1 MFPDKGHLLEAL
13 QQIAVQWDSDMPETS
28 KDQIRFLK
36 RDFEFLH
43 IFLSFTDLSYMADFT
58 YKVQSLFQDA
68 AVDLKKV
75 NKIHHIDRVTSGIEE
90 KIRITKLEIR
100 DIHLVLSNKDGIDTP
115 EFVIEFIDTV
125 IQNLDD
131 FVELGDSVF
140 KELKLL
146 RNFVC
151 FVSGRSMEPKSL
163 HAFLTHVLHVVG
175 RAAMIVWLY
184 WKFPSNDSE
193 NQEMNCLLSNLVQ
206 MKIKLIQPDVRKIY
220 IDVLLQAVTRPIIQI
235 ENAVDCV
242 AGFMETLQHN
252 LKELPTPSQM
262 DVALTDQMLVFL
274 EMFDL
279 LFDNLRCRSVQ
290 VLEFHLQ
297 DIDTVVVDSGLLV
310 YSLYED
316 VSLEEVTSKLED
328 TIERIKTLIYH
339 IIRKEFQSSLPRIHG
354 IGYVDFLLS
363 NLKKFHDRYS
373 NSLAH
378 FTDELQMIQTELES
392 LQPFLKSVAL
402 ERHNKYDKLERSVA
416 LLIGKVYEVEYIV
429 DACISNISNKV
440 PNWCLKLWLLDLIQ
454 EIGAEIQVLEV
465 DSASHGTI
473 DTDTSRTSSRLA
485 STQSI
490 EDENDEIVGFED
502 VIGKIRDQLTRGSNE
517 REIICNDPLGHFCV
531 LPSVCRLERSCSD
544 PKFSAI
550 FPKLQTLFTLS
561 SFIRFGR
568 FKRQVVRFFEGN
580 ALVSSDSGLGSPFER
595 FETVRKG
602 KAPLGWERIA
612 GWVDSVISAIAPGP
626 LFLAGLGVCC
636 WLGVPGSLFLAGLGA
651 DCMVLFELV
660 HECTFWVYGGPVSRP
675 MMPTEYLL
683 CWYSCYALHLFR
695 DAGKTALA
703 NRLYSDKSIVAHFEV
718 RARCYVSSVYSRKE
732 LLLSIL
738 KLLRVN
744 NNVTTPLSEQ
754 TSGELADVFRKHLFT
769 RRYLILIDDVP
780 NVSVW
785 DDLNSCFCDANKG
798 SRILLTTRHFNVADY
813 AKSITLHLRVLNDGE
828 SWTLLKKKVFGE
840 GICSPVLEKVG
851 PKIVRKCEGL
861 PLSIVFV
868 ASILAGMERTEQCWK
883 QVARSLGTEIHC
895 YPENIIEQS
904 YQNLPYHLKSCF
916 LYFGMFSDHEEI
928 NISKLTL
935 LWIGEGFVKDD
946 EHRTLEDIAEGY
958 LKNLVESNLVMLD
971 KRDCGGKVKVCRIH
985 DILFH
990 FCKERAHTENLIQR
1004 IQRKA
1009 NINASSSIA
1018 NASDMFHDFRF
1029 LKVLDLEFTLIDS
1042 FPTNMVY
1049 LRYFAAQTSH
1059 ESITSS
1065 IHMLWNLETLIV
1077 NGMRGHLSV
1086 PSTIWNMV
1094 KLRHLHI
1101 SPSFTAEQLLEDS
1114 SELNDLLEVLD
1125 IFGDQHVESLPY
1137 LVRISASNLKK
1148 LKVSYYILGS
1158 QHLSNISQLQNLQEL
1173 ELDFVKFEGE
1183 IWEVRKGEFAELKV
1197 LKLVNC
1203 SSLKEWTV
1211 QDDAFSKLEHIV
1223 LRCCQLL
1230 VEISSW
1236 FAEIS
1241 SLKYIEVDNCN
1252 GSVVESARTIQT
1264 TKVEEYVNDD
1274 LELVIK
1280 EL

>member
-43 IFLSFTDLSYMADFT
+43 IFLSITDLSYMADFT

-68 AVDLKKV
+68 TVDLKKV

-100 DIHLVLSNKDGIDTP
+100 DIHLVLSNKAGIDTP

-125 IQNLDD
+125 IKNLDD
-131 FVELGDSVF
+131 FVELGDSVS

-184 WKFPSNDSE
+184 WKFPSNDTK
-193 NQEMNCLLSNLVQ
+193 NQEMNDLFSDLLN
-206 MKIKLIQPDVRKIY
+206 MKIKPIRSGVRKIY
-220 IDVLLQAVTRPIIQI
+220 IDVLQAVTHPIIQI
-235 ENAVDCV
+235 ENAAGCV
-242 AGFMETLQHN
+242 AGFVKILQNN
-252 LKELPTPSQM
+252 LKELLTICNPSRM
-262 DVALTDQMLVFL
+262 VALTDQVLVL
-274 EMFDL
+274 QEMFDL
-279 LFDNLRCRSVQ
+279 LFVNLRCLSVQ

-297 DIDTVVVDSGLLV
+297 DIDTVLVDSGLLV

-316 VSLEEVTSKLED
+316 VSLEEVISKLKD
-328 TIERIKTLIYH
+328 TIKRIKTLIYH

-378 FTDELQMIQTELES
+378 FTNELQMIQTKLKS
-392 LQPFLKSVAL
+392 LQSFLRSVAL

-440 PNWCLKLWLLDLIQ
+440 PNWCLMLWLLDLIQ

-473 DTDTSRTSSRLA
+473 NTDTSRTSSRLA

-502 VIGKIRDQLTRGSNE
+502 VIGKIRDQLIRGSDE
-517 REIICNDPLGHFCV
+517 RDIISIVGM
-531 LPSVCRLERSCSD
+531 
-544 PKFSAI
+544 
-550 FPKLQTLFTLS
+550 
-561 SFIRFGR
+561 
-568 FKRQVVRFFEGN
+568 
-580 ALVSSDSGLGSPFER
+580 SG
-595 FETVRKG
+595 
-602 KAPLGWERIA
+602 
-612 GWVDSVISAIAPGP
+612 
-626 LFLAGLGVCC
+626 
-636 WLGVPGSLFLAGLGA
+636 
-651 DCMVLFELV
+651 
-660 HECTFWVYGGPVSRP
+660 
-675 MMPTEYLL
+675 
-683 CWYSCYALHLFR
+683 
-695 DAGKTALA
+695 AGKTALA
-703 NRLYSDKSIVAHFEV
+703 NRLYSDESVVARFDI
-718 RARCYVSSVYSRKE
+718 RARCYVSSVYSRRE

-738 KLLRVN
+738 EILPVSN
-744 NNVTTPLSEQ
+744 DVTSLLSED
-754 TSGELADVFRKHLFT
+754 TGDLANMLRRILLT
-769 RRYLILIDDVP
+769 RRYLILLDDVP
-780 NVSVW
+780 DGGVW
-785 DDLNSCFCDANKG
+785 NDLEPTFCNAKNG
-798 SRILLTTRHFNVADY
+798 SRVLLTTRHYNVAND
-813 AKSITLHLRVLNDGE
+813 ARLITEPLCLRKLDGGE
-828 SWTLLKKKVFGE
+828 SWTLLKRKVFGE

-851 PKIVRKCEGL
+851 PKIVRKCDGL

-916 LYFGMFSDHEEI
+916 LYFGMFSEHEEI

-958 LKNLVESNLVMLD
+958 LKNLVESNLVMLA
-971 KRDCGGKVKVCRIH
+971 KRSCGGRVKVCRIH
-985 DILFH
+985 DILFQ

-1004 IQRKA
+1004 IQRSEGGVYFPNQLGQRRLAFYAEVDDLVEWRSSCSLVSSVLFRKA

-1114 SELNDLLEVLD
+1114 SELNDLVTFSTPYFSCVEDAELMLGKTPNIRELKCKFKGLSSNQFSVLDFPTQLEVLD

-1137 LVRISASNLKK
+1137 LVCISASNLKK
-1148 LKVSYYILGS
+1148 LKVSYYILGT

-1173 ELDFVKFEGE
+1173 ELNFVKFEGE
-1183 IWEVRKGEFAELKV
+1183 KWEVKKGEFAKLKV

-1211 QDDAFSKLEHIV
+1211 QDDAFSNLEHMV

-1230 VEISSW
+1230 VEIPSW
-1236 FAEIS
+1236 FAEIY

-1252 GSVVESARTIQT
+1252 GSVVESARIIQRT
-1264 TKVEEYVNDD
+1264 QDEEYANDD

-1280 EL
+1280 ES

>member
-1 MFPDKGHLLEAL
+1 MSPDKDHHLEAL
-13 QQIAVQWDSDMPETS
+13 QQFIVQWDSDMPETS
-28 KDQIRFLK
+28 KERIRFLK

-43 IFLSFTDLSYMADFT
+43 IFLTFTDLSDMPDVT
-58 YKVQSLFQDA
+58 YKVQALFQDA
-68 AVDLKKV
+68 AEDLKKV
-75 NKIHHIDRVTSGIEE
+75 NKMHHIDRVTSRIQE

-220 IDVLLQAVTRPIIQI
+220 IDVLQAVTHPIIQI
-235 ENAVDCV
+235 ENAAGCV

-252 LKELPTPSQM
+252 LKELPTICNPT
-262 DVALTDQMLVFL
+262 LTDQVLVL
-274 EMFDL
+274 QEMFDL
-279 LFDNLRCRSVQ
+279 LFVNLRCLSVQ

-316 VSLEEVTSKLED
+316 VSLEEVISKLED

-373 NSLAH
+373 NSFAH
-378 FTDELQMIQTELES
+378 FTNELQMIQTELES
-392 LQPFLKSVAL
+392 LQPFLRSVAL

-485 STQSI
+485 SNQSI

-502 VIGKIRDQLTRGSNE
+502 VIGKIRYQLTKGSKE
-517 REIICNDPLGHFCV
+517 RDIISIVGM
-531 LPSVCRLERSCSD
+531 
-544 PKFSAI
+544 
-550 FPKLQTLFTLS
+550 
-561 SFIRFGR
+561 
-568 FKRQVVRFFEGN
+568 
-580 ALVSSDSGLGSPFER
+580 SG
-595 FETVRKG
+595 
-602 KAPLGWERIA
+602 
-612 GWVDSVISAIAPGP
+612 
-626 LFLAGLGVCC
+626 
-636 WLGVPGSLFLAGLGA
+636 
-651 DCMVLFELV
+651 
-660 HECTFWVYGGPVSRP
+660 
-675 MMPTEYLL
+675 
-683 CWYSCYALHLFR
+683 
-695 DAGKTALA
+695 AGKTALA
-703 NRLYSDKSIVAHFEV
+703 NRLYSDESIVAHFKV
-718 RARCYVSSVYSRKE
+718 RARCYVSSVYSCKE

-744 NNVTTPLSEQ
+744 NNVTTPLSEK
-754 TSGELADVFRKHLFT
+754 TSGELANMLRRILLT
-769 RRYLILIDDVP
+769 RRYLILLDDVP
-780 NVSVW
+780 DGGVW
-785 DDLNSCFCDANKG
+785 NDLAPTFCDANNG
-798 SRILLTTRHFNVADY
+798 SRVLLTTRHYNVANS
-813 AKSITLHLRVLNDGE
+813 AKLITEPLCLRKLDDGE
-828 SWTLLKKKVFGE
+828 SWTLLKRKVFGE
-840 GICSPVLEKVG
+840 GFCSPLFEKVG
-851 PKIVRKCEGL
+851 PKIVRKCGGL

-868 ASILAGMERTEQCWK
+868 ACILAGMERTEQSWK
-883 QVARSLGTEIHC
+883 QVARSLGSEIC
-895 YPENIIEQS
+895 PYPKHIIEQS

-916 LYFGMFSDHEEI
+916 LYFGMFSDKEEI
-928 NISKLTL
+928 NISKLIL

-946 EHRTLEDIAEGY
+946 EHQTLEDIAEGY
-958 LKNLVESNLVMLD
+958 FKNLVESNLVMLD
-971 KRDCGGKVKVCRIH
+971 KRNCGGKVKVCRIH

-1004 IQRKA
+1004 IQRSEGDVYFPNQLGQRRLAFYAEVDDLVEWRSSCSLVSSVLFRKA

-1114 SELNDLLEVLD
+1114 SELNDLVTFSTPYFSCVEDAELMLGKTPNIRELKCKFKGLSSDQFSVLDFPTQLEVLD

-1211 QDDAFSKLEHIV
+1211 QDDAFSKLERMV

-1230 VEISSW
+1230 VEIPSW

-1252 GSVVESARTIQT
+1252 GSVVESARIIQR
-1264 TKVEEYVNDD
+1264 TKVEQYDNYD

>member
-1 MFPDKGHLLEAL
+1 MSLDKDHLLEAL
-13 QQIAVQWDSDMPETS
+13 QQFIVQWDSDIPETS
-28 KDQIRFLK
+28 KRIRFLK

-43 IFLSFTDLSYMADFT
+43 IFLTFTDLSDMPDVT
-58 YKVQSLFQDA
+58 YKVQALFQDA
-68 AVDLKKV
+68 AEDLKKV
-75 NKIHHIDRVTSGIEE
+75 NKMHHIDRVTSRIQE

-115 EFVIEFIDTV
+115 EFVIEFIDTA

-220 IDVLLQAVTRPIIQI
+220 IDVLQAVTHPIIQI
-235 ENAVDCV
+235 ENAADCV

-262 DVALTDQMLVFL
+262 DVALTDQILVLL

-279 LFDNLRCRSVQ
+279 LFVNLRCLSVQ

-297 DIDTVVVDSGLLV
+297 DIHTVVVDSGLLV

-354 IGYVDFLLS
+354 IGCVDFLLS

-373 NSLAH
+373 NSLAY
-378 FTDELQMIQTELES
+378 FTNELQMIQTELES
-392 LQPFLKSVAL
+392 LQPFLRSVAL

-416 LLIGKVYEVEYIV
+416 LLIGKVNEVEYIV
-429 DACISNISNKV
+429 DACVSNINNKV
-440 PNWCLKLWLLDLIQ
+440 PNWCLMLWLLDLIQ

-517 REIICNDPLGHFCV
+517 REIISIVGM
-531 LPSVCRLERSCSD
+531 
-544 PKFSAI
+544 
-550 FPKLQTLFTLS
+550 
-561 SFIRFGR
+561 
-568 FKRQVVRFFEGN
+568 
-580 ALVSSDSGLGSPFER
+580 SG
-595 FETVRKG
+595 
-602 KAPLGWERIA
+602 
-612 GWVDSVISAIAPGP
+612 
-626 LFLAGLGVCC
+626 
-636 WLGVPGSLFLAGLGA
+636 
-651 DCMVLFELV
+651 
-660 HECTFWVYGGPVSRP
+660 
-675 MMPTEYLL
+675 
-683 CWYSCYALHLFR
+683 
-695 DAGKTALA
+695 AGKTALA

-754 TSGELADVFRKHLFT
+754 TSGELADVLRKHLFT

-971 KRDCGGKVKVCRIH
+971 KRNCGGKVKVCRIH

-1004 IQRKA
+1004 IQRSEGDVYFPNQLGQRRLAFYAEVDELVEWRSSCSLVSSVLFRKA

-1101 SPSFTAEQLLEDS
+1101 SPSFTAEQLIEDS
-1114 SELNDLLEVLD
+1114 SELNDLVTFSTPYFSCVEDAELMLGKTPNIRELKCKFKGLSSDQFSVLDFPTQLEVLD

-1148 LKVSYYILGS
+1148 LEVSYYILGS

-1183 IWEVRKGEFAELKV
+1183 LWEVRKGEFAELKV

-1211 QDDAFSKLEHIV
+1211 QDDAFSKLEHMV

-1230 VEISSW
+1230 VEIPSW
-1236 FAEIS
+1236 FTDAFT
-1241 SLKYIEVDNCN
+1241 LKYIEVDNCN
-1252 GSVVESARTIQT
+1252 GSVVESARIIQST
-1264 TKVEEYVNDD
+1264 RVEEYVNDD

>member
-1 MFPDKGHLLEAL
+1 MSPDEDHHLEAL
-13 QQIAVQWDSDMPETS
+13 QQFIVQWDSDMPETS
-28 KDQIRFLK
+28 KERIRFLK

-43 IFLSFTDLSYMADFT
+43 IFLTFADLSDMPDVT
-58 YKVQSLFQDA
+58 YKVQALFQDA
-68 AVDLKKV
+68 AEDLKKV
-75 NKIHHIDRVTSGIEE
+75 NRMHHIDRITSRIQE

-100 DIHLVLSNKDGIDTP
+100 DVHLVLSNKDGIDTP

-131 FVELGDSVF
+131 FVEPGDSVF

-146 RNFVC
+146 RNFVF
-151 FVSGRSMEPKSL
+151 FVSGRSMEQKSL

-184 WKFPSNDSE
+184 WEFPSNDSE

-220 IDVLLQAVTRPIIQI
+220 IDVLLQAVTHPIIQI

-262 DVALTDQMLVFL
+262 DVALTDQILVLL

-279 LFDNLRCRSVQ
+279 LFDNLRCLSVQ

-429 DACISNISNKV
+429 DACISNISNNI

-502 VIGKIRDQLTRGSNE
+502 VIGKIRDQLVRGSDE
-517 REIICNDPLGHFCV
+517 REIISIVGM
-531 LPSVCRLERSCSD
+531 
-544 PKFSAI
+544 
-550 FPKLQTLFTLS
+550 
-561 SFIRFGR
+561 
-568 FKRQVVRFFEGN
+568 
-580 ALVSSDSGLGSPFER
+580 SG
-595 FETVRKG
+595 
-602 KAPLGWERIA
+602 
-612 GWVDSVISAIAPGP
+612 
-626 LFLAGLGVCC
+626 
-636 WLGVPGSLFLAGLGA
+636 
-651 DCMVLFELV
+651 
-660 HECTFWVYGGPVSRP
+660 
-675 MMPTEYLL
+675 
-683 CWYSCYALHLFR
+683 
-695 DAGKTALA
+695 AGKTALA

-732 LLLSIL
+732 LFLSIL

-754 TSGELADVFRKHLFT
+754 TSGELADVLRKHLFT

-798 SRILLTTRHFNVADY
+798 SRILLTTRHSNVADY

-958 LKNLVESNLVMLD
+958 LKNLVESNLVMLA
-971 KRDCGGKVKVCRIH
+971 KRSCGGRVKVCRIH
-985 DILFH
+985 DILFQ

-1004 IQRKA
+1004 IQRSEGGVYFPNQLGQRRLAFYAEVDDLVEWRSSCSLVSSVLFRKA
-1009 NINASSSIA
+1009 NTNESSSIA
-1018 NASDMFHDFRF
+1018 KAEASKMFHDFRF

-1114 SELNDLLEVLD
+1114 SELNDLVTFSTPYFSCVEDAELMLGKTPNIRELKCKFKGLSSDQFSVLDFPTQLEVLD

-1137 LVRISASNLKK
+1137 LVRISALNLKK
-1148 LKVSYYILGS
+1148 LKVSYYIMGS

-1183 IWEVRKGEFAELKV
+1183 KWEVRKGEFAKLKV

-1211 QDDAFSKLEHIV
+1211 QDDAFSNLEHMV

-1230 VEISSW
+1230 VEIPSW
-1236 FAEIS
+1236 FAEIY

-1252 GSVVESARTIQT
+1252 GSVVESARIIQR
-1264 TKVEEYVNDD
+1264 TKVEEYERYD

-1280 EL
+1280 KS